1 MRWGAST
8 AADAARLEQDWLEQ
22 HTDTQ
27 GGVGSSRHAP
37 EAAST
42 ACSEAVEAASEEL
55 TVNQQSQQQ
64 QHQHSRYNTLVSH
77 DDWTS
82 DPDSLPGAFV
92 HGLAEVPTQSAQLRH
107 ANHTALESSAS
118 GIPVLLEDAAG
129 LVSRAEQIGPALA
142 LDRQL
147 QPHQLQTAP
156 LHDAQLETPGLITGR
171 QQQLH
176 LLQIEAMLL
185 CDSSCSPAAAETAIN
200 LSGEHAAP
208 EHALKNMQQD
218 TYNQPQQHHSQ
229 QDVPPVHSAAP
240 RQISDSSKQPQ
251 VLRYRQRP
259 GLQEGKRKGIRG
271 ILSFTQHP
279 YRRVAP
285 VATVPPVNTIGYD
298 VRRSSMSFD
307 NVTDNGLVLPAM
319 AECASVS
326 NSKATTAVKS
336 TKYVKTGRPAVHVA
350 LQQCFQQ
357 IQACTLQLEEH
368 NMQQQTMQKMLHVM
382 VTQCGTMHDGMFKMQ
397 QQSHSR

>member
-42 ACSEAVEAASEEL
+42 ASEQAVEAASEEM

-64 QHQHSRYNTLVSH
+64 QHRHSRHVALVSH

-92 HGLAEVPTQSAQLRH
+92 HGLAEVSTQSAQLRH
-107 ANHTALESSAS
+107 AKHTALESSAS

-129 LVSRAEQIGPALA
+129 LVSRAEQIGSALA

-147 QPHQLQTAP
+147 QPHQLQIVP

-176 LLQIEAMLL
+176 QLQTEATLL
-185 CDSSCSPAAAETAIN
+185 CDSSCSPAAAEAAIN

-208 EHALKNMQQD
+208 EHAVKNMQRD
-218 TYNQPQQHHSQ
+218 IYHQPQQHPSQ
-229 QDVPPVHSAAP
+229 QDVPLVHSAAP
-240 RQISDSSKQPQ
+240 HQISDMSKQPQ

-259 GLQEGKRKGIRG
+259 GEGKRKGIGG

-285 VATVPPVNTIGYD
+285 EAIVPPVNSIGYG

-307 NVTDNGLVLPAM
+307 NVTDDGLVLPAM
-319 AECASVS
+319 AERTTMS

-336 TKYVKTGRPAVHVA
+336 TKYVKTGRPAVHAA

-368 NMQQQTMQKMLHVM
+368 NMQQQTMQKTLHVM